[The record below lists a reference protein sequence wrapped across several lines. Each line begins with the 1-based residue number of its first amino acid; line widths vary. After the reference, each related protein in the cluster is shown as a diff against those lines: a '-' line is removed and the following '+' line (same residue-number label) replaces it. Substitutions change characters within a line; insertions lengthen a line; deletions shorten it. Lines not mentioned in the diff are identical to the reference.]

1 MSSMVD
7 NWMRAVMWFV
17 LVFCKGAVCCCVL
30 LAMHMQ
36 HLLCENL
43 VRRRM
48 EKARKAMMQTTMS
61 MMMAVRKPAGEGVC
75 RGVTVSVKRKQ
86 ACWAPKHALQ
96 LQLQQHGLWLES
108 SVPCS
113 TVCAVLS
120 GLLLLLLLAML
131 HPCICAVAAA
141 PDSSN
146 DVSVRPA

>member
-1 MSSMVD
+1 
-7 NWMRAVMWFV
+7 
-17 LVFCKGAVCCCVL
+17 
-30 LAMHMQ
+30 
-36 HLLCENL
+36 
-43 VRRRM
+43 M
-48 EKARKAMMQTTMS
+48 EKARKAMMHTTMS

-75 RGVTVSVKRKQ
+75 GGGTVRVKRKQ

-120 GLLLLLLLAML
+120 GLLLLLLLLAML
-131 HPCICAVAAA
+131 HPCVCACAVATA